1 MKVNRPYNM
10 KARAAAAEA
19 TRLRVLDVVG
29 ALLTT
34 RFRSEIRLD
43 DVATGAE
50 VTVQTVLNLFG
61 NRAALLEEGLDHL
74 LRELRAQRLSAT
86 PGDVAGAISVLMDH
100 YERFGDLVI
109 RNLAERA
116 DPQLIKMGRLGH
128 RRWVQRQFG
137 RTLERADAA
146 SRRTLTDALVCACDV
161 YTWKLLRRDM
171 CRSRAEVEAT
181 IVKMVNSIAGET

>member
-19 TRLRVLDVVG
+19 TRLRVLNVVS
-29 ALLTT
+29 ALLKT
-34 RFRSEIRLD
+34 RFRSEIRLE
-43 DVATGAE
+43 DVAAGAA

-61 NRAALLEEGLDHL
+61 NRAALLKEGLESL

-100 YERFGDLVI
+100 YEQFGDLVI

-116 DPQLIKMGRLGH
+116 DPQLIKVGRLGH
-128 RRWVQRQFG
+128 RRWVQRQFAY
-137 RTLERADAA
+137 TLERADAA
-146 SRRTLTDALVCACDV
+146 RRRVLTDALVSACDV

-171 CRSRAEVEAT
+171 GRSRLDVEAT
-181 IVKMVNSIAGET
+181 ILKMVKSIAGET